1 MKALHAA
8 RVGTIAIAVGL
19 LAAHLRA
26 QESDAPVRDKDRT
39 FSRYVISW
47 KDLKFRGVVQQQRDY
62 SCGAAALATVLR
74 FGWGEAVNEA
84 VVLQYVERLLTPA
97 ELADRAQLGLTMT
110 DLRKTAVEMGYEAV
124 IGRLEVADLYTT
136 KVPLIVA
143 IRLQTGL
150 DHFVVFR
157 GIIGGQVYLADPFR
171 GNVRMPVDDFTK
183 QWIDNAVVVV
193 ARPGETEP
201 PNNQLVVRW
210 DEASTQGLRY
220 QYIRTRPER
229 TFLPTVSR

>member
-1 MKALHAA
+1 
-8 RVGTIAIAVGL
+8 
-19 LAAHLRA
+19 LRFA
-26 QESDAPVRDKDRT
+26 WGDPVNEDA
-39 FSRYVISW
+39 
-47 KDLKFRGVVQQQRDY
+47 
-62 SCGAAALATVLR
+62 VLR
-74 FGWGEAVNEA
+74 S
-84 VVLQYVERLLTPA
+84 VERLLTPA

-110 DLRKTAVEMGYEAV
+110 DLRKTSVEMGYEAV
-124 IGRLEVADLYTT
+124 IGRLEVSELYTT
-136 KVPLIVA
+136 KIPLIVA

-157 GIIGGQVYLADPFR
+157 GIVGGQVYLADPFR
-171 GNVRMPVDDFTK
+171 GNLRMPVDDFTK

-210 DEASTQGLRY
+210 DEASTQALNY

-229 TFLPTVSR
+229 TWLPTTIR